1 MAGDKRTVLSSKR
14 ARDRRQRAQRRASN
28 KRQLDDASHAPV
40 LATRT
45 AAPLEPLL
53 AMRVQ
58 LSDESEKTNRNAPAS
73 PTGADDVPGAVN
85 DEMGDNEYDDEMES
99 DDDDD
104 DELVI
109 VCRATLP
116 DFCTRFVPAEQAAN
130 PNARGGRFCEFTAS
144 IPSFR
149 ETSDGFTTYTI
160 ALTTGSERFELERR
174 YSEFVAL
181 ASALRGGSCDAPS
194 DASTVQRG
202 HASEGSEAEES
213 DDAIDQPT
221 ARTEAKDGF
230 EWELPP
236 KTWFK
241 VTQLPA
247 LEERRRQLEQSLA
260 RLLEQQAMS
269 RRAVV
274 RDFLMLDIFGAQV
287 AEATQ
292 RRAGE

>member
-1 MAGDKRTVLSSKR
+1 MAGDKRTVLSTKR

-28 KRQLDDASHAPV
+28 KLELEGAAPV
-40 LATRT
+40 LATLT

-53 AMRVQ
+53 AVRVQ
-58 LSDESEKTNRNAPAS
+58 LDDAAPHGALETPSVMPLRDSPRDDDASDE
-73 PTGADDVPGAVN
+73 
-85 DEMGDNEYDDEMES
+85 DDE
-99 DDDDD
+99 DDE
-104 DELVI
+104 ELVI

-116 DFCTRFVPAEQAAN
+116 DFCTRFMSPEHLESR
-130 PNARGGRFCEFTAS
+130 ARAGDDGRLCAFTAS

-160 ALTTGSERFELERR
+160 TLATCCEPQQHFALERR
-174 YSEFVAL
+174 FSEFVAL
-181 ASALRGGSCDAPS
+181 AAALRDDDGGRDAAGPASDSCS
-194 DASTVQRG
+194 
-202 HASEGSEAEES
+202 ES
-213 DDAIDQPT
+213 DGAAGAPVAGAAATGQE
-221 ARTEAKDGF
+221 TETHCGF

-247 LEERRRQLEQSLA
+247 LEERRQQLEQSLV

-269 RRAVV
+269 RRALV

-287 AEATQ
+287 ADEK
-292 RRAGE
+292 RWRAGE